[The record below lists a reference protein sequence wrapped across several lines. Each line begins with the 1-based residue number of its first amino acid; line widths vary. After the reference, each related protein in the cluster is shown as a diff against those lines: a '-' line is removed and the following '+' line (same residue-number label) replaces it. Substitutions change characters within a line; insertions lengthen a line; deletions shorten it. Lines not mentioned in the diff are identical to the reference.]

1 MLCKLN
7 NLAIGSKLSSHLTPT
22 NCEGKLT
29 HVYLPYYELTLL
41 TDARTKTSLYPWF
54 RSSLLINPNYN
65 VYQESDINEE
75 NTSRVE
81 NNDDDD
87 FLADPISV
95 SVSDKRFTYGASPGF
110 LQDNVLN
117 STSSPR
123 FKSHI

>member
-1 MLCKLN
+1 MFY
-7 NLAIGSKLSSHLTPT
+7 LS
-22 NCEGKLT
+22 N
-29 HVYLPYYELTLL
+29 YDLTLC
-41 TDARTKTSLYPWF
+41 TDPSTKTGLYLWF

-75 NTSRVE
+75 NTPRVE

-110 LQDNVLN
+110 LQDNVLI